1 MIDNEKR
8 EEAIDLAIGYIME
21 QATYFR
27 PNDLPD
33 IRLEDYEI
41 KVLGDD
47 IFLIHRTEGYQLGN
61 TESLQNWLEL
71 AEEEE

>member
-33 IRLEDYEI
+33 LDMKDYEV

-61 TESLQNWLEL
+61 TESLRQWIYL
-71 AEEEE
+71 ANQH